1 MKKLFSKFIVL
12 VLLVVGLLNLFGCSN
27 DNSNK
32 DNSNNSVPDISTE
45 DKSSDNNSTEDD
57 QPKEEVKA
65 TVIKLTKQN
74 YDSYLN
80 ISITQTAQSQTLLY
94 HTYFVCYR
102 DSSGRQRYDYYDGLT
117 PPTSGV
123 VKCTYSSST
132 YSVST
137 TFTIN
142 CYSKNKDYIF
152 LNSNFS
158 AQAGSS
164 TAMVYISQD
173 GSGSN
178 VLMMSEKLK
187 TPNKDY
193 SLQTK
198 DVVRSF
204 TGEVS
209 FYEKK

>member
-1 MKKLFSKFIVL
+1 MKKLFSEFIVL

-45 DKSSDNNSTEDD
+45 DNSSDNNSTEDD

-65 TVIKLTKQN
+65 TVIKLTEQN
-74 YDSYLN
+74 YDAYLN
-80 ISITQTAQSQTLLY
+80 ISIAQTAQSQTLLY
-94 HTYFVCYR
+94 NTYWVHYYR
-102 DSSGRQRYDYYDGLT
+102 GDGFTYYRGLT
-117 PPTSGV
+117 PPTTGV
-123 VKCTYSSST
+123 EYCTYLNST

-152 LNSNFS
+152 LNSNFLVRV
-158 AQAGSS
+158 GI
-164 TAMVYISQD
+164 TTVTVYLSQD

-178 VLMMSEKLK
+178 VLMISQNLN

-198 DVVRSF
+198 DVVSSF

>member
-12 VLLVVGLLNLFGCSN
+12 VLLVVGLLNLFGCSD
-27 DNSNK
+27 DNLNK
-32 DNSNNSVPDISTE
+32 DNSNNSIPDISIE
-45 DKSSDNNSTEDD
+45 DNSSDNNSTKDD
-57 QPKEEVKA
+57 QPKEEVQA
-65 TVIKLTKQN
+65 TVIKLTEQN
-74 YDSYLN
+74 YDTYLN
-80 ISITQTAQSQTLLY
+80 ISIAQTAQSQTLLY
-94 HTYFVCYR
+94 HTYWVHYYR
-102 DSSGRQRYDYYDGLT
+102 ESGYSYYRGLT
-117 PPTSGV
+117 PPTTGV
-123 VKCTYSSST
+123 DFCSYLNST

-152 LNSNFS
+152 LNSNFLV
-158 AQAGSS
+158 QVGIS
-164 TAMVYISQD
+164 TVTVYLSQD

-178 VLMMSEKLK
+178 VLMISNKLD

-209 FYEKK
+209 FYKKK